1 MPTAALK
8 FAPILVL
15 LAPTMVA
22 AQQAGA
28 SAARSTMAVSLTVA
42 DGSVAK
48 TFEGERF
55 VSGKG
60 AVAKPCNDCVA
71 SPPPRL
77 VAKGAANSGF
87 RPSDRGPK
95 VR

>member
-8 FAPILVL
+8 FLPVL
-15 LAPTMVA
+15 LMLAPAIAA
-22 AQQAGA
+22 AQQTGA
-28 SAARSTMAVSLTVA
+28 SAVRTTMAVSLMVA
-42 DGSVAK
+42 DSVAAK

-55 VSGKG
+55 ISGKG
-60 AVAKPCNDCVA
+60 ASVEPCTDCA
-71 SPPPRL
+71 AAPRPRL

-87 RPSDRGPK
+87 RPTGPGQK